1 MLHWWMFL
9 KCIHIYLLLK
19 QHMKYCTCLSRHIT
33 HSELSPLAR
42 MDSCLTRGAEGAGWS
57 KVTSSWNRKDCWT
70 YIKYIHG
77 TSTAQALHAYQ
88 YITDLLSIK
97 IMIHTNIIEVLCF
110 ILIYGHWLTFLNFFK
125 VTLSRI
131 CKWMAN
137 YWTFNVVDQLNVKIQ
152 IIGDHSIIIDLS
164 KRIGYRISEFVHI
177 DVTWT
182 CFCLFLYW
190 GSFWCPKIFN
200 IFQNGFS

>member
-1 MLHWWMFL
+1 MVDGKEWKNAERVISMVHWWMFL
-9 KCIHIYLLLK
+9 QCIHIYLLLK
-19 QHMKYCTCLSRHIT
+19 QHMKSCTCLSRHIT

-137 YWTFNVVDQLNVKIQ
+137 DMNF
-152 IIGDHSIIIDLS
+152 
-164 KRIGYRISEFVHI
+164 
-177 DVTWT
+177 
-182 CFCLFLYW
+182 
-190 GSFWCPKIFN
+190 
-200 IFQNGFS
+200 

>member
-1 MLHWWMFL
+1 MSSALFFSPIRIMKRILHTGYQILLYTIQTGLDFLHLSHNLHLSMVDGKEWKNAERVISMLHWWMFL

-137 YWTFNVVDQLNVKIQ
+137 DM
-152 IIGDHSIIIDLS
+152 
-164 KRIGYRISEFVHI
+164 
-177 DVTWT
+177 
-182 CFCLFLYW
+182 
-190 GSFWCPKIFN
+190 N
-200 IFQNGFS
+200 I